1 MSILINSIQ
10 AFSGQTSDITMS
22 DPSPMSLEERMIQ
35 AYARTASE
43 AQAEQADVINRLQM
57 GRVTSDPAELF
68 KLQQRTSDY
77 NLQVSMISTLTRKGV
92 SAVETLLRS

>member
-1 MSILINSIQ
+1 MSIIINSIQ
-10 AFSGQTSDITMS
+10 AFSGQNSDISMS
-22 DPSPMSLEERMIQ
+22 EASPVSLEDRMLQ
-35 AYARTASE
+35 AYTRTASD
-43 AQAEQADVINRLQM
+43 AQAEQADVISRLQM
-57 GRVTSDPAELF
+57 RNVISDPAELF